1 MDRQQDLK
9 SQQRLEYLLKKSD
22 IFAKLKMG
30 KTKSELEAD
39 AQKGGGTRS
48 QKKANG
54 SNGRRSSKS
63 RHRHGDEIGN
73 PDEDGED
80 DDEEEAHTFLTKQ
93 PNCIEFGTLKPYQLE
108 GLNWMIHL
116 QEKGINGILADEMG
130 LGKTLQSISVLAYNL
145 EYLNLQG
152 PHLIAVPKSTLS
164 NWMNELKRWC
174 PSLRAI
180 RFHGSREERAE
191 LIAKYFTNKAACHD
205 GRRPTKKVEDPETK
219 KMVDDNSDNP
229 RLWDVCVTTYEVINT
244 EKKVLSKFAW
254 KYMVIDEAHR
264 LKNEA
269 SIFSK
274 TVRELR
280 TAHRLLLTGTPLQNN
295 LHELWALLNFL
306 LPDIFSSSEQFDE
319 WFNLDVD
326 DDDAKKN
333 MIETLHKILRPFM
346 IRRLKADV
354 AKGLPPKTETL
365 VMVGM
370 SKLQKQLYKKLLLRD
385 IDSVTGNSSQQ
396 GKTAILNIVMQLRK
410 CCAHPYLFEGV
421 EDRTLDPLGSHL
433 VENCGKLCLVDKLLV
448 KLKQRGSRVLIF
460 TQMTRVLDI
469 LEDYMVMRG
478 HQYCRIDGNTEYEVR
493 ESSIAEYNRP
503 GSDKFC
509 FLLSTRAGGLGINLQ
524 TADTC
529 ILYDSDWNPQA
540 DLQAQDRCHRL
551 GQTRPVNVYRLV
563 TENTIEE
570 KIVER
575 AQQKLKL
582 DAMVVQQGRLKEKDS
597 KVSKEEIMAAIRFGA
612 DAVFRSDESTI
623 TDEDIDVILERSKAK
638 TKELQEKIQKAEKGD
653 LLDFRL
659 DTGFSAQTFEG
670 VDYSDKDL
678 RAQLRL
684 LAADSM
690 GKRERKPVA
699 INYSHHIA
707 PKKSM
712 MVNNRKIKLPRSL
725 RLPRMEVHQFYDR
738 ERLEVLGK
746 LEFQTY
752 AVLKQKE
759 QLPPREYIDRA
770 RTLLPPEL
778 AEEKLRLLDAGFQ
791 NWTRSQYF
799 HFVKATAKYG
809 RDDLE
814 SISADLELPVELVTA
829 YSRAFWKN
837 GESLQ
842 TGEWERVK
850 GTIEKGEAKIAK
862 RKLLSNLLKKFLQTF
877 DDPRREMT
885 FANKGTQHFMLELDR
900 ALLCSVD
907 KHGYGNWEAVRD
919 ELRNDR
925 MLQFNHS
932 VLGMTC
938 DSISK
943 RCEYRMRQ
951 MEKELDAREKKVKY
965 QSSVGVMGS
974 QRLAKVWHEVIEYE
988 RQALENEAR
997 GVVFPP
1003 TDKLSEQARGI
1014 WKDRQKERQS
1024 WIDRL
1029 REIHS
1034 HCRGAKAL
1042 ADITRKQIRDN
1053 AQYVN
1058 YSNITLKEGGR
1069 ALAQNPGALDL
1080 EARINAKILR
1090 VPACGECE
1098 ACRNAVRKTGQSHS
1112 IVNKLCEKRM
1122 EVRSDLIAQEAPLV
1136 LSNIDDITN
1145 CYAAD
1150 GDTNMNGS
1158 YDDDSQKGE
1167 KKRYFGENRGNP
1179 LGNKRMAVPDEL
1191 LPELCSLITAFGTN
1205 RRNHIINDFARSHPS
1220 SSNRQVTK
1228 KFAELSTKI
1237 RPSCVPEPA
1246 VKGGRA
1252 IMFYLRPRFY
1262 KLLNQ
1267 ADRPENWKQAAEE
1280 DEILWRK
1287 EQREIK
1293 DALTKTNIVSSIEDV
1308 ASKSQTSEVTAEIAD
1323 GDETE
1328 ED

>member
-1 MDRQQDLK
+1 MQSFDPT
-9 SQQRLEYLLKKSD
+9 S
-22 IFAKLKMG
+22 
-30 KTKSELEAD
+30 
-39 AQKGGGTRS
+39 
-48 QKKANG
+48 
-54 SNGRRSSKS
+54 RRS
-63 RHRHGDEIGN
+63 
-73 PDEDGED
+73 
-80 DDEEEAHTFLTKQ
+80 
-93 PNCIEFGTLKPYQLE
+93 
-108 GLNWMIHL
+108 
-116 QEKGINGILADEMG
+116 
-130 LGKTLQSISVLAYNL
+130 
-145 EYLNLQG
+145 
-152 PHLIAVPKSTLS
+152 
-164 NWMNELKRWC
+164 
-174 PSLRAI
+174 
-180 RFHGSREERAE
+180 
-191 LIAKYFTNKAACHD
+191 
-205 GRRPTKKVEDPETK
+205 PTKT
-219 KMVDDNSDNP
+219 STSF
-229 RLWDVCVTTYEVINT
+229 W
-244 EKKVLSKFAW
+244 
-254 KYMVIDEAHR
+254 
-264 LKNEA
+264 NEA
-269 SIFSK
+269 RPK
-274 TVRELR
+274 R
-280 TAHRLLLTGTPLQNN
+280 
-295 LHELWALLNFL
+295 
-306 LPDIFSSSEQFDE
+306 
-319 WFNLDVD
+319 
-326 DDDAKKN
+326 KN
-333 MIETLHKILRPFM
+333 
-346 IRRLKADV
+346 
-354 AKGLPPKTETL
+354 
-365 VMVGM
+365 
-370 SKLQKQLYKKLLLRD
+370 YKK
-385 IDSVTGNSSQQ
+385 
-396 GKTAILNIVMQLRK
+396 
-410 CCAHPYLFEGV
+410 
-421 EDRTLDPLGSHL
+421 
-433 VENCGKLCLVDKLLV
+433 
-448 KLKQRGSRVLIF
+448 
-460 TQMTRVLDI
+460 
-469 LEDYMVMRG
+469 
-478 HQYCRIDGNTEYEVR
+478 
-493 ESSIAEYNRP
+493 
-503 GSDKFC
+503 
-509 FLLSTRAGGLGINLQ
+509 
-524 TADTC
+524 
-529 ILYDSDWNPQA
+529 
-540 DLQAQDRCHRL
+540 
-551 GQTRPVNVYRLV
+551 
-563 TENTIEE
+563 
-570 KIVER
+570 
-575 AQQKLKL
+575 
-582 DAMVVQQGRLKEKDS
+582 
-597 KVSKEEIMAAIRFGA
+597 
-612 DAVFRSDESTI
+612 
-623 TDEDIDVILERSKAK
+623 
-638 TKELQEKIQKAEKGD
+638 KIQKAEKGD